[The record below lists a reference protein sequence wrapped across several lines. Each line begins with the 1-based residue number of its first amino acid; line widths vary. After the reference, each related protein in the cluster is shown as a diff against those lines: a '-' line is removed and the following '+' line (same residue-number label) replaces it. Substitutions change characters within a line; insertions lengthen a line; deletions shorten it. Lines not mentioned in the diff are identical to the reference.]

1 MGDDADAK
9 WHRALLKKLRSA
21 VAVKTRVDA
30 GDAASLQK
38 SQAGK
43 GTKRAIDDALHA
55 LKQAG
60 LGRDSPLVRAAFEAG
75 AREGKTA
82 MEKAAKRGPDGGADG
97 VTPSKKRLKRE
108 ARAEAYAE
116 GGGGGGEANGS
127 TKSSSRSRGERASRD
142 PTTNEVGPRNPHVS
156 GHVFAACK
164 RAVYALHALAKEPE
178 EKESARESKSSYV
191 SRFAA
196 AAAAASSPASLV
208 AAADARLAGVALWS
222 LAKTSRRAIDITS
235 VDGTSVTGEPLK
247 SEARTTA
254 NDGPTETTSAET
266 TTTIVAATSSLAI
279 AVSERFAD
287 VVHNSDARGAATAAW
302 SAASL
307 ATHSPSCLDR
317 SVAARVAGKALR
329 RLKEVADSAVPQ
341 DAANALWACAR
352 LRVAVDKEAA
362 TKMVAVLVEPTSSR
376 ERTGM
381 DMKSKANPREMS
393 AALWALATLQGDGL
407 CPDAGAVAAP
417 LAAAAGAA
425 ARETGR
431 FTPRCVGDAAWAC
444 GKLLCGEDPNSVDKK
459 EKTRAHKKTFVSAV
473 SSLALAARVLVEDE
487 KKLGLFP
494 PRNLANAL
502 WACAASRVD
511 KKLAEPLAAAFF
523 ATATA
528 AGRADAERTRRA
540 AAKEAGT
547 PRMNSRAGGSSA
559 DDLDDFS
566 DDEVSFEDAKPS
578 PDDIASAVEAVALL
592 RLETVDADRIRAAV
606 SSALTVPAGGARGI
620 GWRAAGRLE
629 HATFAALGCGPA
641 RSTVTAEDEN
651 VSKRD
656 CEVLRRLLRRGAAA
670 AEEADAERLT
680 LEEGA
685 SHAMLRVLDTL
696 DTKNDDERGSE
707 RSILCV
713 DDTQRLLS
721 KSLRDRRW
729 KVTAWNRFGRGERVG
744 SAWPSVSKTK
754 FDAATVRY
762 PPTRAAAEMALAA
775 AAARTKPGAP
785 VWIYGARLEGVFGAA
800 RVFGKKFRDVSV
812 VFVSACGGFAVV
824 KATRAAED
832 TKTPHLSDDED
843 EDVSRFR
850 TVTTL
855 TLPSSDSTTEKTSTE
870 TVENWSVY
878 PGLFAGGGLD
888 VMTAALLRAMPDR
901 FPVPEKKSES
911 ETPFAVLDYCAGSGV
926 LAAAV
931 RRRVPSDAALTLTDA
946 DAVALRAARENF
958 ASLRRGA
965 MICASDGFSGLAPRA
980 TFDLIVSNPPVHL
993 GLQPEFTV
1001 LRRLARECVERLT
1014 AKNPHASCWFVAQR
1028 YVPVASICADAD
1040 VEARCVFS
1048 DDRFAVWKVARSRLP
1063 GGEGAESPGK
1073 QKKQRKEKKEK
1084 KASSAKEKK
1093 KSSKKEKKDKE
1104 K

>member
-127 TKSSSRSRGERASRD
+127 TKSSSRSRDPRASRD

-196 AAAAASSPASLV
+196 AAGGGV
-208 AAADARLAGVALWS
+208 VAGVARRRR
-222 LAKTSRRAIDITS
+222 RRAPRGGRAVVAREDQPQG
-235 VDGTSVTGEPLK
+235 DRHHERRGHERHRRQKK

-254 NDGPTETTSAET
+254 NDAPGGDDSRDDDDDCRGDVFFGDLRLRAVRRRRTYLGRARCRDRGLVRRQPLYALALVPGP
-266 TTTIVAATSSLAI
+266 I
-279 AVSERFAD
+279 R
-287 VVHNSDARGAATAAW
+287 RGARRGKGAAAAQRGGGGGRPAGRRKRAVGVRA
-302 SAASL
+302 SARRRRQR
-307 ATHSPSCLDR
+307 DR
-317 SVAARVAGKALR
+317 DKDGR
-329 RLKEVADSAVPQ
+329 RFGGTD
-341 DAANALWACAR
+341 C
-352 LRVAVDKEAA
+352 
-362 TKMVAVLVEPTSSR
+362 SR
-376 ERTGM
+376 TYRNEHENETN
-381 DMKSKANPREMS
+381 ANPREMS

-444 GKLLCGEDPNSVDKK
+444 GKLLCGEDPKENSVDKK
-459 EKTRAHKKTFVSAV
+459 VYSEHKKTFVSAV

-487 KKLGLFP
+487 KRLGLFP

-528 AGRADAERTRRA
+528 AGRADAERKRRA
-540 AAKEAGT
+540 VAKEAGT

-559 DDLDDFS
+559 EENDFS

-592 RLETVDADRIRAAV
+592 RLETVDPDRIRAAV

-685 SHAMLRVLDTL
+685 SHAMLAVLDTIV
-696 DTKNDDERGSE
+696 TNDDERGSE

-800 RVFGKKFRDVSV
+800 RDGKSFRDVSV
-812 VFVSACGGFAVV
+812 VFVSPCGGFAVV

-901 FPVPEKKSES
+901 FPVPEKSSEN

-1001 LRRLARECVERLT
+1001 LRRLARECVERLN

-1048 DDRFAVWKVARSRLP
+1048 DDRFAVWKVARSRLL

-1084 KASSAKEKK
+1084 KASSEKEKK

>member
-1 MGDDADAK
+1 
-9 WHRALLKKLRSA
+9 
-21 VAVKTRVDA
+21 
-30 GDAASLQK
+30 
-38 SQAGK
+38 
-43 GTKRAIDDALHA
+43 
-55 LKQAG
+55 
-60 LGRDSPLVRAAFEAG
+60 
-75 AREGKTA
+75 
-82 MEKAAKRGPDGGADG
+82 
-97 VTPSKKRLKRE
+97 
-108 ARAEAYAE
+108 
-116 GGGGGGEANGS
+116 
-127 TKSSSRSRGERASRD
+127 
-142 PTTNEVGPRNPHVS
+142 
-156 GHVFAACK
+156 
-164 RAVYALHALAKEPE
+164 
-178 EKESARESKSSYV
+178 
-191 SRFAA
+191 
-196 AAAAASSPASLV
+196 
-208 AAADARLAGVALWS
+208 
-222 LAKTSRRAIDITS
+222 
-235 VDGTSVTGEPLK
+235 
-247 SEARTTA
+247 
-254 NDGPTETTSAET
+254 
-266 TTTIVAATSSLAI
+266 
-279 AVSERFAD
+279 
-287 VVHNSDARGAATAAW
+287 
-302 SAASL
+302 
-307 ATHSPSCLDR
+307 
-317 SVAARVAGKALR
+317 
-329 RLKEVADSAVPQ
+329 
-341 DAANALWACAR
+341 
-352 LRVAVDKEAA
+352 
-362 TKMVAVLVEPTSSR
+362 
-376 ERTGM
+376 
-381 DMKSKANPREMS
+381 
-393 AALWALATLQGDGL
+393 
-407 CPDAGAVAAP
+407 
-417 LAAAAGAA
+417 
-425 ARETGR
+425 
-431 FTPRCVGDAAWAC
+431 
-444 GKLLCGEDPNSVDKK
+444 VDKK
-459 EKTRAHKKTFVSAV
+459 VYSEQTKTFVSAV
-473 SSLALAARVLVEDE
+473 SSLALAAGVLVEDE
-487 KKLGLFP
+487 KRVGLFP

-528 AGRADAERTRRA
+528 AGRADAERKRRA
-540 AAKEAGT
+540 VAKEAGT
-547 PRMNSRAGGSSA
+547 LKPRMNSRAGGSSA
-559 DDLDDFS
+559 EENDFS

-592 RLETVDADRIRAAV
+592 RLETVDPDRIRAAV

-685 SHAMLRVLDTL
+685 SHAMLRVLDTIV
-696 DTKNDDERGSE
+696 TNDDERGSE

-800 RVFGKKFRDVSV
+800 RDGKSFRDVSV
-812 VFVSACGGFAVV
+812 VFVSPCGGFAVV
-824 KATRAAED
+824 KATAKPAED

-901 FPVPEKKSES
+901 FPVPEKSSES

-958 ASLRRGA
+958 ASLKRGA

-1001 LRRLARECVERLT
+1001 LRRLARECVERLN

-1048 DDRFAVWKVARSRLP
+1048 DDRFAVWKVARSRLL

-1084 KASSAKEKK
+1084 KASSEKEKK

>member
-127 TKSSSRSRGERASRD
+127 TKSSSRSRDPRASRD

-235 VDGTSVTGEPLK
+235 VEGTSVTGDKKK

-254 NDGPTETTSAET
+254 NDRPAETTRET

-279 AVSERFAD
+279 SVSERFAD
-287 VVHNSDARGAATAAW
+287 VVHTSDARGAATAAW

-307 ATHSPSCLDR
+307 SMHSPSCLDR

-329 RLKEVADSAVPQ
+329 RLKEVAAEAVPQ

-352 LRVAVDKEAA
+352 LRVAVDKETA
-362 TKMVAVLVEPTSSR
+362 TKMVAVLVEPTVR
-376 ERTGM
+376 ERTGTNTK
-381 DMKSKANPREMS
+381 MKTNANPREMS

-444 GKLLCGEDPNSVDKK
+444 GKLLCGEDPKENSVDKK
-459 EKTRAHKKTFVSAV
+459 VYSEHKKTFVSAV

-487 KKLGLFP
+487 KRLGLFP

-528 AGRADAERTRRA
+528 AGRADAERKRRA
-540 AAKEAGT
+540 VAKEAGT

-559 DDLDDFS
+559 EENDFS

-592 RLETVDADRIRAAV
+592 RLETVDPDRIRAAV

-685 SHAMLRVLDTL
+685 SHAMLRVLDTIV
-696 DTKNDDERGSE
+696 TNDDERGSE

-800 RVFGKKFRDVSV
+800 RDGKSFRDVSV
-812 VFVSACGGFAVV
+812 VFVSPCGGFAVV

-901 FPVPEKKSES
+901 FPVQEKSSES

-958 ASLRRGA
+958 ASLKRGA

-1001 LRRLARECVERLT
+1001 LRRLARECVERLN
-1014 AKNPHASCWFVAQR
+1014 ANNPHASCWFVAQR

-1048 DDRFAVWKVARSRLP
+1048 DDRFAVWKVARSRLL

-1084 KASSAKEKK
+1084 KASSEKEKK